1 MHRKMALFPFVLA
14 ALLAW
19 GCGNDVK
26 PPAYDISGRWQPDGG
41 MTCEGNAGSLILD
54 SLEAAFDPDR
64 LEYVIEQDDRH
75 VTFTL
80 YQDEV
85 QVDEKAGI
93 IIGHTITHSYSTAAS
108 YGTTTGTIEAA
119 DRIYLEDSW
128 TNTDDDSEV
137 VCSFYLV
144 PAEG

>member
-1 MHRKMALFPFVLA
+1 MNRKTALFAFVLA
-14 ALLAW
+14 ASLVW
-19 GCGNDVK
+19 GCGNDAK

-41 MTCEGNAGSLILD
+41 MTCEGNTDSLILD
-54 SLEAAFDPDR
+54 SLEAGFDPDR
-64 LEYVIEQDDRH
+64 LEYVIEQDGRH

-80 YQDEV
+80 YRDGVQIDE
-85 QVDEKAGI
+85 ETGL
-93 IIGHTITHSYSTAAS
+93 IIGDTITHSYSTAAS

-128 TNTDDDSEV
+128 TNTADDSQV

-144 PAEG
+144 PIEG